1 MNKAVKVVLTVY
13 FILILLAC
21 VYVPWK
27 KNMAIAQGTI
37 LVGTI
42 KYSPI
47 WSATFNAT
55 TYEGAEVDLA
65 RVVLEIVGL
74 TALFAIPFMFAY
86 KPEDDYGYLE
96 DVVEDEPEDEEVE
109 ETKEAEETKATK
121 S

>member
-27 KNMAIAQGTI
+27 ENMAIAQGTI
-37 LVGTI
+37 LVGSI

-65 RVVLEIVGL
+65 RVLIEIVGL
-74 TALFAIPFMFAY
+74 TALFAIPFMFTY
-86 KPEDDYGYLE
+86 KPEDDYSYFE
-96 DVVEDEPEDEEVE
+96 EAVEDEPEDEETE
-109 ETKEAEETKATK
+109 ETKEAQETEATK
-121 S
+121 N